1 MLEDPKD
8 KNIKSI
14 LILLHSLLRE
24 RNSAYS
30 YRLVYLPIVVC
41 LGGFIVPNC
50 LIKTCLNTNNS
61 NTLLSLTTCFPQ
73 HWWFRELTI

>member
-24 RNSAYS
+24 RNSVYS
-30 YRLVYLPIVVC
+30 YRLVVC
-41 LGGFIVPNC
+41 LGGFILPNC
-50 LIKTCLNTNNS
+50 LIKTFLNTNNS
-61 NTLLSLTTCFPQ
+61 NTLSLTTCFPR